1 MERIAI
7 LTDSNS
13 GISKENISEHEL
25 LGISSKDL
33 KDVFIVPMP
42 FYINGDMH
50 YENVDIT
57 QDEFYKRIDEP
68 DTKITT
74 SMPAIGD
81 LMDRWDELLKSYD
94 KILYIPM
101 SSGLSSS
108 CQTAIALAEDYDG
121 KVLVAD
127 NHRVSVTQKLS
138 VYQAIKLLEKGK
150 SAKEIKDFLE
160 KTKYESSTYITVA
173 TLEYLKRG
181 GRLTPAVAMLGNIL
195 KIKPVLQYQGGKLD
209 TCAVARTM
217 KQAKKKMMA
226 VINKDLNE
234 KFFDSSAKDCVISI
248 SHTNAISEAEI
259 FKNEILEEFP
269 NQNIIIDP
277 LPLSVACHIGPG
289 SLAVTASSR
298 HNL

>member
-13 GISKENISEHEL
+13 GISKENISKHEL
-25 LGISSKDL
+25 LGISSNDL

-42 FYINGDMH
+42 FYINGDVY

-57 QDEFYKRIDEP
+57 QDEFYKKIDEP
-68 DTKITT
+68 GTKITT

-81 LMDRWDELLKSYD
+81 LMDIWDKLLKNYD

-127 NHRVSVTQKLS
+127 NHRISVTQKLS

-195 KIKPVLQYQGGKLD
+195 KIKPVLQYQGAKLD

-289 SLAVTASSR
+289 SLAVTVSSR